1 MKRKSLKVVAAVLL
15 VALLAA
21 GCSARNEAADYSTG
35 YSMPGEQP
43 QKEPMESGES
53 VAYDASYGLSGST
66 EEAMRSEAAGEQYGG
81 RKVILTYEIRLET
94 DAFDSLLTALKERLK
109 TAGGY
114 LQSSYIDGKKPEVY
128 GDSGRTATLS
138 LRVPAAGAEAFFS
151 DVKTMGTV
159 RSEQAYTDDV
169 TAEYFDSET
178 RLEVLKVQLE
188 RLKNILVETDNLA
201 DVITLETEIARV
213 TMEI

>member
-15 VALLAA
+15 AALL
-21 GCSARNEAADYSTG
+21 AADYSTG

-94 DAFDSLLTALKERLK
+94 DAFDSLLTALKERLPSK
-109 TAGGY
+109 FVYRWKEAGGLRGQRAHGNAFPARSRCGRRGV
-114 LQSSYIDGKKPEVY
+114 LQRCEDDGNRAE
-128 GDSGRTATLS
+128 R
-138 LRVPAAGAEAFFS
+138 AGLH
-151 DVKTMGTV
+151 
-159 RSEQAYTDDV
+159 R
-169 TAEYFDSET
+169 
-178 RLEVLKVQLE
+178 
-188 RLKNILVETDNLA
+188 
-201 DVITLETEIARV
+201 
-213 TMEI
+213 